1 MAAEEF
7 KLEPFGHV
15 ADSHHIQLFEGVTIN
30 LPTREDLPSFLQPI
44 FPEGFTK
51 FMLLQLLAA
60 AIMLALFLP
69 LARRIAT
76 GEAPRGRLWNFL
88 EWVLTFV
95 RDQIARPGIGEHDYK
110 RFLPLLWTMFLF
122 ILLMN
127 LLGMVPFLASPTAS
141 LAVTGVLALV
151 SFIIIHVN
159 GVRANHG
166 LMGYMKTFV
175 PPIDTNDPV
184 MKYLGPPI
192 KVMMFFLE
200 ILSAFIRAIVLAVRL
215 FANMLAGHTV
225 LFIIL
230 SFIAMIGHAAYN
242 SAVADK
248 LFWPVTGASVLLSV
262 ALSLL
267 ELFVACLQAFVFVFL
282 TAIFIGL
289 AMHPQH

>member
-7 KLEPFGHV
+7 KLDPFAHV

-60 AIMLALFLP
+60 AIILTLFLP

-76 GEAPRGRLWNFL
+76 GEPPRGRLWNFL

-122 ILLMN
+122 ILLLN

-151 SFIIIHVN
+151 SFILIHVN

-166 LMGYMKTFV
+166 LLGYMKTFV
-175 PPIDTNDPV
+175 PPIETNDPV

-192 KVMMFFLE
+192 KVGMFFLE

-242 SAVADK
+242 SSVADT
-248 LFWPVTGASVLLSV
+248 LFWPVTGLSVLLCV